1 MEEFVVIGK
10 IIKPHGVKGE
20 LKVSVED
27 AYWEDFNNTKAIF
40 ITTLGQKLPYFIK
53 QIQDANHATILKLE
67 GIDNKETAL
76 SLSSMP
82 IFMRDADVSVEVIEE
97 GLTYDFLEGYLVKDK
112 ILGEIGNIDEVI
124 ELPQQEMAVVIYQ
137 NKEVLIPLNEYLIVE
152 VDKESKIVLMDL
164 PEGLLML

>member
-27 AYWEDFNNTKAIF
+27 AYWEDFNNTKAVF

-53 QIQDANHATILKLE
+53 QIQDANNATILKLE
-67 GIDNKETAL
+67 GIDSKEMAL
-76 SLSSMP
+76 SISGMP

-97 GLTYDFLEGYLVKDK
+97 GLVYGFLEGYLVKDK
-112 ILGEIGNIDEVI
+112 ILGDIGNINEVI
-124 ELPQQEMAVVIYQ
+124 ELPQQEMAVVVYQ
-137 NKEVLIPLNEYLIVE
+137 NKEVLIPLNEYLIIE
-152 VDKESKIVLMDL
+152 IDKESKVVLMDL
-164 PEGLLML
+164 PEGLLIL